1 MDLLVLVLGLVQ
13 VLVQALEL
21 FLGQVLEQV
30 LVQEQALVQER
41 ALVQMQALVQ
51 EQVLVQE

>member
-21 FLGQVLEQV
+21 LLGQVLEQV
-30 LVQEQALVQER
+30 LVLEQALVQER

-51 EQVLVQE
+51 TQALVQE

>member
-13 VLVQALEL
+13 VLVQPLEL
-21 FLGQVLEQV
+21 LLGQVLEQV
-30 LVQEQALVQER
+30 LVQER

-51 EQVLVQE
+51 E

>member
-13 VLVQALEL
+13 VQVQPLEL
-21 FLGQVLEQV
+21 LLGQVLEQV
-30 LVQEQALVQER
+30 LVLEQALVQER

>member
-13 VLVQALEL
+13 VLVQPLEL
-21 FLGQVLEQV
+21 LLGQMLEQV
-30 LVQEQALVQER
+30 LVLEQALVQER

>member
-13 VLVQALEL
+13 VLVQPLEL
-21 FLGQVLEQV
+21 LLGQVLEQV
-30 LVQEQALVQER
+30 LVQER

>member
-13 VLVQALEL
+13 VLVQPLEPL
-21 FLGQVLEQV
+21 LGQVLEQV
-30 LVQEQALVQER
+30 LVLEQALVQER

>member
-13 VLVQALEL
+13 VLVQPLEPL
-21 FLGQVLEQV
+21 LGQVLEQV
-30 LVQEQALVQER
+30 LVQER

>member
-13 VLVQALEL
+13 VLVQPLEPL
-21 FLGQVLEQV
+21 LGQVLEQV

-51 EQVLVQE
+51 E

>member
-13 VLVQALEL
+13 VQVQPLEL
-21 FLGQVLEQV
+21 LLGQVLEQV
-30 LVQEQALVQER
+30 LVQGQALVQER